1 MVQNL
6 NSADQA
12 RQFIASNNVR
22 PNANKQVNGQTVSLE
37 TDGQQG
43 ISLAEFSAYYADQ
56 VTISADAWTAIAGG
70 DGVLDGSELAGQ
82 PSQTEEAGIPG
93 GEVVGVPGQPAGQ
106 SGSASASQ
114 FRASYLLM
122 SGYGRAAMPLPELET
137 KWNNALADDGQI
149 SQEEYAEMVGV
160 DVSDEVL
167 GALFGGR
174 DKLPPAEL
182 MRHQDVFAEYFEA
195 SGGRKTWDSV
205 RTAGHVNI
213 IPSAQGVVDMFQGWS
228 RERQLTCVGNN
239 RDLLGSSFSGLSDEE
254 VLDEMLAMADQ
265 NGGRNLRLLLT
276 RVADEMAKELRKAD
290 IPYSGMNDPLTQ
302 EIYTEQFL
310 EDYLL
315 TGELP
320 TRDEMTKL
328 QKANETLGRVHALYA
343 DEGNDPTADINPR
356 SGRVLEALDQ
366 VAAILDDENLEPADK
381 RAEIARLLQP
391 VSRETVAVPGQ

>member
-12 RQFIASNNVR
+12 RQFIANNNVR

-43 ISLAEFSAYYADQ
+43 ISQAEFSAYYADQ
-56 VTISADAWTAIAGG
+56 VTISADAWTAIAG
-70 DGVLDGSELAGQ
+70 DNGVLDGSELAGQ
-82 PSQTEEAGIPG
+82 PSQTEEAGVPG

-122 SGYGRAAMPLPELET
+122 SGYGRAAMPLPELEA
-137 KWNNALADDGQI
+137 KWNAALADDNMI
-149 SQEEYAEMVGV
+149 SQEEYADLVGV

-174 DKLPPAEL
+174 EKLPPTEL

-213 IPSAQGVVDMFQGWS
+213 IPSSAGLTQMFQGWS
-228 RERQLTCVGNN
+228 REDQLTFVQNN
-239 RDLLGSSFSGLSDEE
+239 RDLLGSSFTGLSDEE

-265 NGGRNLRLLLT
+265 NNGRNLRLLLT

-302 EIYTEQFL
+302 QIYTELFL

-328 QKANETLGRVHALYA
+328 QKANETLGRLHALYSG
-343 DEGNDPTADINPR
+343 EGTDPTVNINPKA
-356 SGRVLEALDQ
+356 GQVLEVLDQ
-366 VAAILDDENLEPADK
+366 VAEILDDESMRPADK
-381 RAEIARLLQP
+381 RTEIARLLQGI
-391 VSRETVAVPGQ
+391 SQETVAVPGQ